1 MNPFLNFIKRFKS
14 KQNQKLE
21 QNKDSIIAK
30 LQQDCSVKDHD
41 INYLESVVVR
51 LNKRIHTTTN
61 DYPDPDPT
69 TLHRLI
75 SPKLCPKCKSEIEVK
90 VDLGIPINFDMYS

>member
-1 MNPFLNFIKRFKS
+1 MFNIFR
-14 KQNQKLE
+14 KQKQKE
-21 QNKDSIIAK
+21 KENKDSIIAR

-41 INYLESVVVR
+41 IKYLESVVVR

-61 DYPDPDPT
+61 DYPDPT
-69 TLHRLI
+69 TLHQLI